1 MFICV
6 VNIQSMMVYIQ
17 NKKIIQSKIGEEV
30 VMLDMESGFYFG
42 LNSVASVIWNLLEQ
56 EIAFDVLIDKLMETF
71 DVERSLCES
80 DTREL
85 IDQMLEKKIIRE
97 VQP

>member
-1 MFICV
+1 MK
-6 VNIQSMMVYIQ
+6 YIQ

-30 VMLDMESGFYFG
+30 VMLDMDSGFYFG

-56 EIAFDVLIDKLMETF
+56 EIAFDFLIDKLMETF
-71 DVERSLCES
+71 DVDRPLCES

-97 VQP
+97 V